1 MDNDIFFL
9 GNNDYLKFKEKN
21 KDEEK
26 IKNFINNDKNDIIS
40 FFNDCLISNFKNKD
54 IEKSFYNY
62 VNSILKY
69 KLENDIKNIEIDNIN
84 ELNKEQFYI
93 LNKAF
98 INLKKNR
105 QKSIMKMFEQK
116 KTVKLFNNDKNKKII
131 INQSK
136 IDKEIVKDKQNI
148 EDKKNKK
155 EIKQK
160 TEKTLDLTNKI

>member
-21 KDEEK
+21 KDQEK

-40 FFNDCLISNFKNKD
+40 FFNDCLINNFKNKD

-69 KLENDIKNIEIDNIN
+69 KSENDIKNIEIDDIT

-105 QKSIMKMFEQK
+105 QKNIMKMFEQR

-136 IDKEIVKDKQNI
+136 VDKEIIKDKQNI